1 WRRRFAADPKIVG
14 ETMRLDGRDYT
25 VVGIVPASVRLDR
38 ARNTFFN
45 DLFLPIGQNDS
56 ALFYDR
62 GTGNNTR
69 GLGRL
74 KRGVTLAQA
83 RAEMD
88 AIMRNLAA
96 EYPNENSGTGANVVS
111 FKQDVAGELRPTV
124 VALGVAVGFVLLI
137 ACTNVANLM
146 FARSIGRLQEISVR
160 ISLGA

>member
-1 WRRRFAADPKIVG
+1 DPKIVG

-74 KRGVTLAQA
+74 KRGVTLRQ
-83 RAEMD
+83 
-88 AIMRNLAA
+88 L
-96 EYPNENSGTGANVVS
+96 G
-111 FKQDVAGELRPTV
+111 LRWT
-124 VALGVAVGFVLLI
+124 
-137 ACTNVANLM
+137 
-146 FARSIGRLQEISVR
+146 RLCEISRPNTRMKIVELAQTSSHSSR
-160 ISLGA
+160 TSPASCGRRLLLSASLSVLFC